1 VVKRNAVKLKRK
13 NDVIKNLKVQ
23 MVKEQQKNS
32 VPQHVHLMVALNNKN
47 VDILVALSK
56 MNKLV
61 NVSPTISFYILI

>member
-1 VVKRNAVKLKRK
+1 VVKRNTVKLKRK

>member
-1 VVKRNAVKLKRK
+1 MVKRNAVKLKRK

>member
-1 VVKRNAVKLKRK
+1 
-13 NDVIKNLKVQ
+13 

>member
-23 MVKEQQKNS
+23 MVIEQQKNS